1 MRRYNSGNF
10 LESVGEKLVEIN
22 EEAIKY
28 AFENYKFEQTCIED
42 ALIEESIEN
51 ILLS

>member
-1 MRRYNSGNF
+1 MKRYNSGNF
-10 LESVGEKLVEIN
+10 FECVGEKLVEVN
-22 EEAIKY
+22 EEATEY
-28 AFENYKFEQTCIED
+28 GFENYKFEQTCIED